1 MKSPNLENALNEVQT
16 AYQLGLPPDSV
27 AAQLRQLAQAAYK
40 PALPLLLD
48 ALANPRPEWR
58 SQCLLLVGLH
68 YDLQGNDLALDNI
81 RDILRHDPDRQVR
94 IKAAEL
100 LALHSEWPD
109 HALRSAMENDP
120 DNGVCYAACQA
131 ILELLGIPRLRVRDE
146 MTYLY
151 TRGVLP
157 TMDDVKRI
165 AGSSQQ
171 QP

>member
-1 MKSPNLENALNEVQT
+1 MNSTANLETALNEVQT
-16 AYQLGLPPDSV
+16 AYQLGLPPESV
-27 AAQLRQLAQAAYK
+27 AAQLRKLAQTTYK
-40 PALPLLLD
+40 PALPLFLD
-48 ALANPRPEWR
+48 GLSSEHAAWR

-68 YDLQGNDLALDNI
+68 YDLQGNTLALDKI
-81 RDILRHDPDRQVR
+81 RDILRHDPDRQLR
-94 IKAAEL
+94 SKAAEM

-131 ILELLGIPRLRVRDE
+131 ILELLGIPRLRIRDE

-151 TRGVLP
+151 TRGVMP

-165 AGSSQQ
+165 AGSAH
-171 QP
+171 